1 MLTDL
6 AAAWINTHYLSL
18 LLLMLAGACFVLA
31 GMLCI
36 FVVRHRDVV
45 LGDDEVPTY
54 VPPATVPIPLRSRHR
69 REDAD
74 THVIPSIPGAAPPEV
89 TKVLAEF
96 LDDVEE
102 ATTVLRVIEHEEEAV
117 TAELLQRVRDGLKGP
132 VCPTCGGPFGNC
144 TCYGQSKS
152 GSEKGSEATQV
163 IDLCPL
169 TTLAFEIPAAEPTPV
184 FGALF
189 QAHPHAELTT
199 QNLTAALERAKESV
213 A

>member
-6 AAAWINTHYLSL
+6 AAAWINTHYLTL

-54 VPPATVPIPLRSRHR
+54 VPPVPTKILLPAHSHAA
-69 REDAD
+69 REDAE
-74 THVIPSIPGAAPPEV
+74 VIPSIPGATREL
-89 TKVLAEF
+89 TDFLA
-96 LDDVEE
+96 DVEDVT
-102 ATTVLRVIEHEEEAV
+102 AALRVIEHEEEAV
-117 TAELLQRVRDGLKGP
+117 TAELIQRVRDGLKGP

-144 TCYGQSKS
+144 ACYGQIKS

-189 QAHPHAELTT
+189 KAYPHAELTT